1 VSGVLRLRDV
11 SFRFS
16 LGASEVLSGVD
27 LDIAPGELVSLLGAS
42 GSGKSTLLS
51 LLAGLERPTS
61 GSIEAPPAAMVFQ
74 EPALLPWLTVL
85 RNVELPL
92 RLGGMSA
99 RERRQRASELL
110 SLVRLSDAGD
120 RRPHELSGGMRHR
133 AAIARALGQDRPL
146 LLMDEPF
153 AALDAVTR
161 EHLHDEVERIW
172 RETGRTIV
180 FVTHDPAEAVR
191 LGRRVLLL
199 SSRPGRVVAEW
210 NVELPG
216 PRRLDSP
223 AVARLART
231 ITDRLRA
238 EIQGP
243 RAEET
248 RRVS

>member
-1 VSGVLRLRDV
+1 VTAVRLRGV

-16 LGASEVLSGVD
+16 PSGSEVLSGVD
-27 LDIAPGELVSLLGAS
+27 LDVAPGELVSLLGAS